1 MKNRTHQVNA
11 STIQDCIQYF
21 NNRDMIAH
29 EDDGSVYL
37 HVGYDIEVQLSTA
50 EVVFRADEYQ
60 NEKQ

>member
-1 MKNRTHQVNA
+1 MNK
-11 STIQDCIQYF
+11 SIIEDCIQYF

-50 EVVFRADEYQ
+50 EVIFRSDEYQ
-60 NEKQ
+60 SEKQYDE

>member
-1 MKNRTHQVNA
+1 MNK
-11 STIQDCIQYF
+11 STIEDCIQYF
-21 NNRDMIAH
+21 NNRGLIAH

-50 EVVFRADEYQ
+50 EVIFRADEYQ

>member
-1 MKNRTHQVNA
+1 MNK
-11 STIQDCIQYF
+11 SIIEDCIQYF

-37 HVGYDIEVQLSTA
+37 NVGYDIEVQLSTT
-50 EVVFRADEYQ
+50 EVMFRADEYQ

>member
-1 MKNRTHQVNA
+1 MTNKEIA
-11 STIQDCIQYF
+11 DCIQYF

-50 EVVFRADEYQ
+50 EVTFRADEYQ